1 MSEIRSLTGV
11 IFQFCKSS
19 GSKDSGGLGDGG
31 SGGDI
36 DNVAATG
43 GNDAEGGKRVLL
55 CVFVCGTRALSM
67 LAVVSRRVF

>member
-1 MSEIRSLTGV
+1 MSEMRSLTGV
-11 IFQFCKSS
+11 IFRFCNSS

-36 DNVAATG
+36 DNVAATD
-43 GNDAEGGKRVLL
+43 DAEGGKRVLL

-67 LAVVSRRVF
+67 LAVVPRRVF